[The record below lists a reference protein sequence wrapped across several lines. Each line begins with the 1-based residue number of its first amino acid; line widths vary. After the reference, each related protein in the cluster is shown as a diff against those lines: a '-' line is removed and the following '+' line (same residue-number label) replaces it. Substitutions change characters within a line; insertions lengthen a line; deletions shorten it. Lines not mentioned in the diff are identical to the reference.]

1 MKTKPIKYPYYWL
14 ALSMCIGISANAQKL
29 PNVQTT
35 GLYAPVNIKI
45 DGKAA
50 EWGSQ
55 LQAYNK
61 TTSLFYTLA
70 NSNDNLYLT
79 IQAADKTT
87 INKMLGGGLT
97 LLISSK
103 DKNTVPVSITTP
115 ILPSSNRA
123 VVTQKTNSKDPLLD
137 TDLPEANKAISS
149 GLKEMAIKGIT
160 AIPDSAISVY
170 NEYGIKVAAQ
180 LDISKAYTCELV
192 IPLKYINQLT
202 SAVGTFNYNITLN
215 GIRPTISNASPAVV
229 ASMMS
234 QMPAAAAYTFRVDGG
249 GMTIN
254 GSSINDLM
262 SSTDFSGTYTLIK
275 K

>member
-14 ALSMCIGISANAQKL
+14 ALTLCVSLSANAQKL
-29 PNVQTT
+29 PNIQPA
-35 GLYAPVNIKI
+35 GLYAPANVKI
-45 DGKAA
+45 DGKPT
-50 EWGSQ
+50 EWNNQ
-55 LQAYNK
+55 FQAFNK
-61 TTSLFYTLA
+61 STSLFYTLA

-79 IQAADKTT
+79 VQAADKTT

-115 ILPSSNRA
+115 ILPSRNRA
-123 VVTQKTNSKDPLLD
+123 VVTKDPLLD
-137 TDLPEANKAISS
+137 TDLPEANKAISG
-149 GLKEMAIKGIT
+149 GLKEMAIKGLT
-160 AIPDSAISVY
+160 AIPDSAISIY
-170 NEYGIKVAAQ
+170 NEYGIKIAAQ
-180 LDISKAYTCELV
+180 MDINKIYTCELV

-215 GIRPTISNASPAVV
+215 GIRPTISNASPAAV

-234 QMPAAAAYTFRVDGG
+234 QMPTAAAYTFRVDGG

-262 SSTDFSGTYTLIK
+262 SPTDFSGTYTLAK